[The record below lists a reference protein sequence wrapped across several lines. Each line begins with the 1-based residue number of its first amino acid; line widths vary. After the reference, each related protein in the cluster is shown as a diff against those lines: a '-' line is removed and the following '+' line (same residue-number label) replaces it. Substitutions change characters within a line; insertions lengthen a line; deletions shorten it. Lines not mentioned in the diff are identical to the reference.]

1 MAKIIIKKNV
11 ANQKLHYTCKQ
22 HDLTMQGGTRPEQ
35 FCFFCYRL
43 NPRTRTRNSI
53 FNDFFA
59 FL

>member
-43 NPRTRTRNSI
+43 NPRNSI